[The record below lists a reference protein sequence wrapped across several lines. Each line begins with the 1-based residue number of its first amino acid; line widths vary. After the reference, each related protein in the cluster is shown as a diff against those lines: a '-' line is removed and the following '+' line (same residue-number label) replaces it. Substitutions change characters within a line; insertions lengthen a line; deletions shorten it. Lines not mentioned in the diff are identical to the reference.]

1 MSAEDD
7 FSNINTEP
15 WKISLEDRTSYLR
28 DAINT
33 GFNISVIMYSQADT
47 STFRYR
53 GYNMYQV
60 LKNSEK
66 WKAVYF
72 FEAELDTVK
81 LFFNEIDILIICRM
95 QWSNKLQCFID
106 TAKIQNIPVIF
117 DCDDRVFDLN
127 YLPIL
132 CNTLSLTETQINES
146 FFQYISRI
154 EMTARQCEKYIA
166 TNGFLRDAFEERFQQ
181 KSYIIPNFLDEEQLK
196 ISEKCC
202 KKKRTQKNE
211 FVIGYFSGSPTH
223 INDFRVV
230 SSQIQNLMDEFPDII
245 LQVVGFMEFPS
256 TMNKF
261 ITEGR
266 IRFSPLV
273 DFLELQKLIANV
285 DINIAPLVVND
296 FTNCKSEL
304 KFFEA
309 AIVDTVTVTSD
320 IFTFKNCIRNGENGF
335 ICKPTEWHEVLR
347 NIYLGKYDLQSI
359 VKTAHYDAIKK
370 YSGESIMHQIETVY
384 DTILADT
391 EKTANLHGSTIR
403 DKRESH

>member
-28 DAINT
+28 DAINN
-33 GFNISVIMYSQADT
+33 GFNVSVIMYSQADT

-60 LKNSEK
+60 LKKSEK

-72 FEAELDTVK
+72 FETELDTVK
-81 LFFNEIDILIICRM
+81 LFFHEFDLLIICRM
-95 QWSNKLQCFID
+95 QWSNSLQCFID
-106 TAKIQNIPVIF
+106 IAKKHNIPVVF
-117 DCDDRVFDLN
+117 DCDDRVFDLD

-132 CNTLSLTETQINES
+132 CNTLGVTETSINTYWFS
-146 FFQYISRI
+146 YISRL
-154 EMTARQCEKYIA
+154 EMTARQCEAFIG
-166 TNGFLRDAFEERFQQ
+166 TNKFLTDAFEERF
-181 KSYIIPNFLDEEQLK
+181 KRNTYIIPNFLNIEQMRV
-196 ISEKCC
+196 SEIHC
-202 KKKRTQKNE
+202 KTKRKNE
-211 FVIGYFSGSPTH
+211 KEFIIGYFSGSPSHT
-223 INDFRVV
+223 NDFRVV
-230 SSQIQNLMDEFPDII
+230 SSQIQNLMDEFSDII

-335 ICKPTEWHEVLR
+335 ICKTTEWQEVLR
-347 NIYLGKYDLQSI
+347 NIYLGKYDLQSL
-359 VKTAHYDAIKK
+359 VKTAHSDAIKK

-384 DTILADT
+384 DSILADT
-391 EKTANLHGSTIR
+391 EKNC
-403 DKRESH
+403 